1 MGAEMFSQDR
11 VVRFTYFAVN
21 KLEVLGE
28 DKPEDSEGTFKRIMR
43 VVDATVVVGKFGIE
57 M

>member
-28 DKPEDSEGTFKRIMR
+28 DKLEDSEGTFKRIMR